1 MRAKGR
7 YLRDLFDAKAEDR
20 VGCAV
25 QCLCLPHAESRAQR
39 PWVAPERPPL
49 PLPIIT
55 ILILFPFAFPQHT
68 HKLLRYMLKCSNA
81 LGGQR
86 ETTTAAANHY
96 LNAHTHTHQKERK
109 NAQNTYMRTQ
119 THTGIKHTNF
129 ALGSPRDTTTA
140 ADAVPFG
147 IANHYNSYPMF
158 AFVFLQHTH
167 IHQPPPPFEFL
178 IHASCSLS

>member
-20 VGCAV
+20 VGWDQSGCAV

-119 THTGIKHTNF
+119 THTGIKHTNLAF
-129 ALGSPRDTTTA
+129 KVCPGWPPLMLLPCHLALPIITILIPS
-140 ADAVPFG
+140 
-147 IANHYNSYPMF
+147 MF
-158 AFVFLQHTH
+158 ASAFLQHTH
-167 IHQPPPPFEFL
+167 TTI
-178 IHASCSLS
+178 